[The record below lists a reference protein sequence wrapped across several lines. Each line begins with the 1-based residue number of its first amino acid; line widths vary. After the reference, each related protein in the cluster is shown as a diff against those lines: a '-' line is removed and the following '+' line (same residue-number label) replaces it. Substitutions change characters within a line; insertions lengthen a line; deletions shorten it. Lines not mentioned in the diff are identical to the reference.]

1 MQIIFLPFAGGDHS
15 YFYRFSKYLIPEIT
29 ISPIKLK
36 GRGENLG
43 GTLYS
48 SFIEM
53 KEDIL
58 SQINIPNDEEYIIFG
73 HSMGGMLAYE
83 LYFDLEEKLGYPASK
98 IIISSCPP
106 PNLIN
111 KYSNA
116 PKHSLSNYE
125 YMKEIIKIGGTSSDI
140 LNCPNLIDL
149 MVPVIKKDFYNI
161 KRYSNVENNRIIH
174 SRLIIL
180 WGTEETK
187 LTNIIKLWK
196 LYNNKNIHFI
206 MLSGTHFHL
215 NNHIEYIANIINYR

>member
-83 LYFDLEEKLGYPASK
+83 LYFDLEEKLG
-98 IIISSCPP
+98 
-106 PNLIN
+106 
-111 KYSNA
+111 
-116 PKHSLSNYE
+116 
-125 YMKEIIKIGGTSSDI
+125 
-140 LNCPNLIDL
+140 
-149 MVPVIKKDFYNI
+149 
-161 KRYSNVENNRIIH
+161 
-174 SRLIIL
+174 
-180 WGTEETK
+180 
-187 LTNIIKLWK
+187 
-196 LYNNKNIHFI
+196 
-206 MLSGTHFHL
+206 
-215 NNHIEYIANIINYR
+215 